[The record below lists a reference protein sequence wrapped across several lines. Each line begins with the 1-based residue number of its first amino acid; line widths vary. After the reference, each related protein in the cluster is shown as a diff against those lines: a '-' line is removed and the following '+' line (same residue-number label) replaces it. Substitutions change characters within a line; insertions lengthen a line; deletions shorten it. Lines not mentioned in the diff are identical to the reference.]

1 MKFKTDHTHH
11 EPIFSA
17 LATILDND
25 YEILYDSSDN
35 ALGLSATV
43 VHKKYKSHGFHI
55 STYLNERPDW
65 TVTTFIDLPLDNILN
80 PKLTRFTF
88 QPTYKDGYPYLTNTQ
103 INDISIKLA
112 KMETTTL
119 NIIMDSLAIIDNIQM
134 SGSSI
139 NSYYQNGFKVLE
151 NFKNYGV
158 KVDFKNFLLNTN
170 VNTLML
176 FRIIQGIY
184 ISPIP
189 EIKIL
194 LSDAI
199 EAYIDIMITSNLDA
213 ACSMANRFLSVSK
226 ENIATAFTEYNMSH
240 YMEMIESHILLMTGS
255 DNIDLIIKSII
266 TFRRAIDSNSN
277 LEDRINFWA
286 FSYTGDDYFLPQ
298 TAKDIFLF

>member
-199 EAYIDIMITSNLDA
+199 EAYIDIMMTSNLDA

-226 ENIATAFTEYNMSH
+226 ENIACLS
-240 YMEMIESHILLMTGS
+240 
-255 DNIDLIIKSII
+255 K
-266 TFRRAIDSNSN
+266 
-277 LEDRINFWA
+277 
-286 FSYTGDDYFLPQ
+286 
-298 TAKDIFLF
+298 

>member
-17 LATILDND
+17 LATILDKD

-65 TVTTFIDLPLDNILN
+65 TITTFIDLPLDNILN

-158 KVDFKNFLLNTN
+158 KVDYEHFLIHDD
-170 VNTLML
+170 VNSLTI
-176 FRIIQGIY
+176 FRVIEGCF
-184 ISPIP
+184 ISTIP
-189 EIKIL
+189 EIHKVL
-194 LSDAI
+194 PAAI
-199 EAYIDIMITSNLDA
+199 EFYIHTMTISSLA
-213 ACSMANRFLSVSK
+213 GALEMANRFLSVSK
-226 ENIATAFTEYNMSH
+226 ENICNSFSEYNMERYVNMVSA
-240 YMEMIESHILLMTGS
+240 HILPLLETE
-255 DNIDLIIKSII
+255 DINKIVRPIIG
-266 TFRRAIDSNSN
+266 FRRAVDSNIE
-277 LEDRINFWA
+277 LENRINLWA
-286 FSYTGDDYFLPQ
+286 FNNTNDEYFLPQ